1 MFFLWQTP
9 YRFVAG
15 DHILY
20 LNRAYGM
27 VKRVLEFLRDTADV
41 KLVEVPVKFPFTNDG
56 LLKQI
61 EDVLQ

>member
-1 MFFLWQTP
+1 
-9 YRFVAG
+9 
-15 DHILY
+15 
-20 LNRAYGM
+20 M

-41 KLVEVPVKFPFTNDG
+41 KLVEVTVKFPFTNDG